1 VIGIADHVIILE
13 DALDGEG
20 GVIKAGEA
28 GMVVALRG
36 IDGVIVHMDTGETY
50 TGEPRRTEV
59 RARQVRVQK
68 GGKQR

>member
-1 VIGIADHVIILE
+1 MIGIADRVTLLE

-20 GVIKAGEA
+20 GKIKAGEA

-59 RARQVRVQK
+59 TLRQVRKVV
-68 GGKQR
+68 GQR